1 MEFTVKIQVSENQTH
16 QSVLSFGNAVTWL
29 HAFMRSISRLQI
41 MDFEVVEKTGV
52 FGEIRLEIIGNL
64 VARGHFGPL
73 SMESYSYGRFVD
85 A

>member
-16 QSVLSFGNAVTWL
+16 LSVLSFGNAVTCL
-29 HAFMRSISRLQI
+29 HVFMRSISRLQI
-41 MDFEVVEKTGV
+41 MDFEVMEKTGV
-52 FGEIRLEIIGNL
+52 FGEIRLEITVNL
-64 VARGHFGPL
+64 AVRGSFGPL